1 MRMKNCIPPEL
12 VSKLKES
19 INSGKL
25 TTESVANLL
34 PKEKEALKAILEEYV
49 TEKLGVN
56 IKAEEVQ
63 GVKDRASK
71 IEEAQA
77 KLGDDLGNPSK
88 PQENIEFFKAKKE
101 MDDYLY
107 GLNPANRL
115 KILTGTIGR
124 GVMLAS
130 VKTPL
135 LNIVSN
141 VELAF
146 VEALSRRITNFQI
159 NGSNNK
165 LAVDY
170 VKFVNKVYKET
181 GYDLSRMTAI
191 KDAGVGSA
199 KIIESDIH
207 SQGPGAIRRTG
218 RIVEDLVFK
227 RLMGAPDV
235 AFSSAHFADSVNL
248 NASKLFKDKVKAS
261 EVMSDAMRLEP
272 KTAEGQILREQAIL
286 DAQVA
291 TWTNRT
297 WATKVSIG
305 IRKILND
312 VSGDLRAGDFLEPFV
327 KTGANVIATGMDYA
341 GAGLVKGAVK
351 TATAIKE
358 GNVGSKEHLQ
368 SVTRDMVRGGIGLT
382 AAVIITS
389 QLTDDDFVGAYD
401 PKRAQI
407 ESLRNSNY
415 NAIRVG
421 DKWISTD
428 WLGPLAVPVTAI
440 MYSRR
445 LGDTYGERKF
455 QYAKNVLKA
464 ALEIPGVKDIYDTVK
479 AQSYQ
484 KNQTLEEMTGA
495 TAEYVTSQLYS
506 RLVPSLLTDVA
517 KAIDPYAR
525 QSGKG
530 YEKIVAKVPFLSK
543 TLPVKKDIFGEPVKG
558 EGVAIDILFG
568 SRVKSDKETPLIKEI
583 SRLSTATDKGVTFT
597 DWDKSSAKTL
607 AEFKKKVGPEKF
619 DKAKLEY
626 GQELKKQ
633 LEKTVADPRYAKL
646 PDTDKLKVIT
656 EKDSQVTEKIMQ
668 KYGFKYRYLPNKQIP
683 KNL

>member
-1 MRMKNCIPPEL
+1 MKNCIPPEL
-12 VSKLKES
+12 ASKLKES

-25 TTESVANLL
+25 TTESVTNLL
-34 PKEKEALKAILEEYV
+34 PKEREALKAILEEYV
-49 TEKLGVN
+49 TEKLGVTV
-56 IKAEEVQ
+56 KADEIQ
-63 GVKDRASK
+63 GIKDRSAK
-71 IEEAQA
+71 IEAAQE
-77 KLGDDLGNPSK
+77 KLGGDLGNPSK
-88 PQENIEFFKAKKE
+88 MQENIEFFKAKKE

-107 GLNPANRL
+107 GLNPANKL
-115 KILTGTIGR
+115 KVITGTIGR

-135 LNIVSN
+135 LNIGSN
-141 VELAF
+141 FELMF
-146 VEALSRRITNFQI
+146 VEALSRRVNNFQI
-159 NGSNNK
+159 SGANNK

-170 VKFVNKVYKET
+170 VKFINKVYKET

-191 KDAGVGSA
+191 KDTGVGSA
-199 KIIESDIH
+199 KILESDIH
-207 SQGPGAIRRTG
+207 SQGPGTIRKVG
-218 RIVEDLVFK
+218 RVVEDLVFK
-227 RLMGAPDV
+227 NLMGAPDV

-248 NASKLFKDKVKAS
+248 NASKLFKDKTKAS
-261 EVMSDAMRLEP
+261 EAMQDAMLLEP
-272 KTAEGQILREQAIL
+272 KTAEGQLLREQAIL

-297 WATKVSIG
+297 WASRVSIG

-312 VSGDLRAGDFLEPFV
+312 VTGDVRVGDYLLPFV
-327 KTGANVIATGMDYA
+327 KTGANVVATGMDYA
-341 GAGLVKGAVK
+341 GAGLVKGIIK
-351 TATAIKE
+351 TAKAVKE
-358 GNVGSKEHLQ
+358 GNVGSKEHIQ
-368 SVTRDMVRGGIGLT
+368 SMTRDMVRSGIGLT
-382 AAVIITS
+382 GAYIIAS
-389 QLTDDDFVGAYD
+389 QLTDEDFVGAYD

-428 WLGPLAVPVTAI
+428 WLGPLAVPLTAI

-445 LGDTYGERKF
+445 LGDTYAERKF
-455 QYAKNVLKA
+455 QYTKNALKA

-479 AQSYQ
+479 SQSYQ

-495 TAEYVTSQLYS
+495 TSEYLTSQIYS
-506 RLVPSLLTDVA
+506 RLIPSLFTDIA

-530 YEKIVAKVPFLSK
+530 FEKVIAKIPFLSK

-558 EGVAIDILFG
+558 ESPSMDILFG
-568 SRVKSDKETPLIKEI
+568 SRVKTDKENALIKEI
-583 SRLSTATDKGVTFT
+583 SRLSSATDKGITFT
-597 DWDKSSAKTL
+597 DWDKSSAKTI
-607 AEFKKKVGPEKF
+607 AEFKKKVGQEKF
-619 DKAKLEY
+619 DKAKVEY

-633 LEKTVADPRYAKL
+633 LEKTISDPRYAKL
-646 PDTDKLKVIT
+646 PDTDKLKVIS
-656 EKDSQVTEKIMQ
+656 EKDSQITEKIMQ
-668 KYGFKYRYLPNKQIP
+668 KYGFKYRYLPNKTIP

>member
-1 MRMKNCIPPEL
+1 MKNCIPPEL

>member
-1 MRMKNCIPPEL
+1 MKNCIPPEL

-25 TTESVANLL
+25 TTESVSNLL

-63 GVKDRASK
+63 GIKDRSAK

-77 KLGDDLGNPSK
+77 KLGDDLGSPSK
-88 PQENIEFFKAKKE
+88 LQENLEFFKAKKE

-135 LNIVSN
+135 LNIGSN
-141 VELAF
+141 IELAF
-146 VEALSRRITNFQI
+146 TEALSRRINNFQI
-159 NGSNNK
+159 SGANNK

-199 KIIESDIH
+199 KILESDIH
-207 SQGPGAIRRTG
+207 SQGPGAIRRAG
-218 RIVEDLVFK
+218 RVVEDVVFK
-227 RLMGAPDV
+227 NLMGAPDV

-248 NASKLFKDKVKAS
+248 NASKLFKDKVRAG

-272 KTAEGQILREQAIL
+272 RTPEGQLLREQAIL

-297 WATKVSIG
+297 WASRVSIG

-312 VSGDLRAGDFLEPFV
+312 VTGDARIGDYLLPFV
-327 KTGANVIATGMDYA
+327 KTGANVVATGMDYA
-341 GAGLVKGAVK
+341 GAGLVKSVIK
-351 TATAIKE
+351 TAKAIKE
-358 GNVGSKEHLQ
+358 GNFGSKEHLQ
-368 SVTRDMVRGGIGLT
+368 SMTRDMVRSGIGLT
-382 AAVIITS
+382 GAYIIAS
-389 QLTDDDFVGAYD
+389 QLTDEDFVGAYD

-445 LGDTYGERKF
+445 LGDTYAERKF

-479 AQSYQ
+479 SQSYQ

-495 TAEYVTSQLYS
+495 TAEYLTSQIYS
-506 RLVPSLLTDVA
+506 RLVPSLITDVA
-517 KAIDPYAR
+517 KATDPYAR

-530 YEKIVAKVPFLSK
+530 FEKVIAKIPFLSK
-543 TLPVKKDIFGEPVKG
+543 TLPVKKDIFGESVKG
-558 EGVAIDILFG
+558 ESPALDILFG
-568 SRVKSDKETPLIKEI
+568 SRVKTDKETPLIKEI
-583 SRLSTATDKGVTFT
+583 SRLSNVTDKGITFT

-607 AEFKKKVGPEKF
+607 AEFKKKVGQEKF

-633 LEKTVADPRYAKL
+633 LEKTISDPRYAKL
-646 PDTDKLKVIT
+646 PDTDKLKVIS

-668 KYGFKYRYLPNKQIP
+668 KYGFKYRYLPNKTIP

>member
-568 SRVKSDKETPLIKEI
+568 SRVKTDKETPLIKEI

>member
-1 MRMKNCIPPEL
+1 MKNCIPPEL

-25 TTESVANLL
+25 TAESVTNLL
-34 PKEKEALKAILEEYV
+34 PKEREALKAILEEYV
-49 TEKLGVN
+49 AEKLGVTV
-56 IKAEEVQ
+56 KAEEVQ
-63 GVKDRASK
+63 GIKERSAK

-77 KLGDDLGNPSK
+77 KLGDDLGNPNK
-88 PQENIEFFKAKKE
+88 AKENLDFFKAKKE

-135 LNIVSN
+135 LNIGSN
-141 VELAF
+141 AELAF
-146 VEALSRRITNFQI
+146 VEALSRRINNFQI
-159 NGSNNK
+159 SGANNK
-165 LAVDY
+165 LAIDY

-181 GYDLSRMTAI
+181 GYDLSRMTAM

-199 KIIESDIH
+199 KIVESDIH
-207 SQGPGAIRRTG
+207 SQGPGAIRKAG
-218 RIVEDLVFK
+218 RIVEDLIFK
-227 RLMGAPDV
+227 KLMGAPDV

-248 NASKLFKDKVKAS
+248 NALKLFKDKTRAT
-261 EVMSDAMRLEP
+261 EIMNDAMRLEP
-272 KTAEGQILREQAIL
+272 RTSEGELLREQAIL

-297 WATKVSIG
+297 WASKVSIG

-312 VSGDLRAGDFLEPFV
+312 ITGDARVGDYLLPFV
-327 KTGANVIATGMDYA
+327 KTGANVVATGMDYA
-341 GAGLVKGAVK
+341 GGGIVSSLVK
-351 TATAIKE
+351 TAKAIKE
-358 GNVGSKEHLQ
+358 GKIGSKEHLQ
-368 SVTRDMVRGGIGLT
+368 SMTRDMVRSGIGLT
-382 AAVIITS
+382 AAVIIAS
-389 QLTDDDFVGAYD
+389 QLTDEDFVGAYD

-445 LGDTYGERKF
+445 LGNTFAERKF
-455 QYAKNVLKA
+455 QYSKAVLRSVMD
-464 ALEIPGVKDIYDTVK
+464 IPGIKDIYDTVK

-495 TAEYVTSQLYS
+495 TSEYISSQLYS
-506 RLVPSLLTDVA
+506 RLVPSLFADFA
-517 KAIDPYAR
+517 KAVDPNVR

-530 YEKIVAKVPFLSK
+530 YEKIVAKIPFLSK
-543 TLPVKKDIFGEPVKG
+543 TLPVKKDIFGQPVKG
-558 EGVAIDILFG
+558 ESATIDVLFG
-568 SRVKSDKETPLIKEI
+568 SRVKTDRETPLIKEI
-583 SRLSTATDKGVTFT
+583 SRLSSATDKGIAFT
-597 DWDKSSAKTL
+597 DWDKSSAKTI
-607 AEFKKKVGPEKF
+607 AEFKKKVGQEKF
-619 DKAKLEY
+619 DKAKIEY

-633 LEKTVADPRYAKL
+633 LEKTISDPRYSRL
-646 PDTDKLKVIT
+646 SDENKLKVIN
-656 EKDSQVTEKIMQ
+656 EKDSQVSEKIMQ
-668 KYGFKYRYLPNKQIP
+668 KYGFKYRYLPNKTIP

>member
-1 MRMKNCIPPEL
+1 MKNCIPPEL

-25 TTESVANLL
+25 TTESVSNLL
-34 PKEKEALKAILEEYV
+34 PKEKEALKAVLEEYV

-63 GVKDRASK
+63 GVKDRAVK

-77 KLGDDLGNPSK
+77 KLGDNLGNPSK
-88 PQENIEFFKAKKE
+88 PQENLEFFKAKKE

-135 LNIVSN
+135 LNIGSN
-141 VELAF
+141 IELAF
-146 VEALSRRITNFQI
+146 TEALSRRINNFQI
-159 NGSNNK
+159 SGANNK

-199 KIIESDIH
+199 KILESDIH
-207 SQGPGAIRRTG
+207 SQGPGAIRRAG
-218 RIVEDLVFK
+218 RVVEDLIFK
-227 RLMGAPDV
+227 KLMGAPDV

-248 NASKLFKDKVKAS
+248 NASKLFKDKAKAS

-297 WATKVSIG
+297 WASRVSIG

-312 VSGDLRAGDFLEPFV
+312 ITGDVRIGDYLLPFV
-327 KTGANVIATGMDYA
+327 KTGANVVATGMDYA
-341 GAGLVKGAVK
+341 GAGLVKSVVK
-351 TATAIKE
+351 TAKAIKE
-358 GNVGSKEHLQ
+358 GNFGSKEHLQ
-368 SVTRDMVRGGIGLT
+368 SMTRDMVRSGIGLT
-382 AAVIITS
+382 GAVIIAS
-389 QLTDDDFVGAYD
+389 QLTDEDFVGAYD

-415 NAIRVG
+415 NAIRIG
-421 DKWISTD
+421 DKWVSTD

-445 LGDTYGERKF
+445 LGDTYAERKF
-455 QYAKNVLKA
+455 QYAQNVLKA
-464 ALEIPGVKDIYDTVK
+464 AVEIPGVKDIYDNVK

-495 TAEYVTSQLYS
+495 TAEYITSQLYS
-506 RLVPSLLTDVA
+506 RLVPSFVADVA
-517 KAIDPYAR
+517 KATDPYAR

-530 YEKIVAKVPFLSK
+530 YEKIVAKIPFLSK
-543 TLPVKKDIFGEPVKG
+543 TLPAKKDIFGEPVKG
-558 EGVAIDILFG
+558 ESPALDVLFG
-568 SRVKSDKETPLIKEI
+568 SRVKTDKETPLITEI
-583 SRLSTATDKGVTFT
+583 SRLSTATDKGITFT

-619 DKAKLEY
+619 EKAKIEY

-633 LEKTVADPRYAKL
+633 LEKTVSDPRYAKL
-646 PDTDKLKVIT
+646 PDTDKLKVIS

-668 KYGFKYRYLPNKQIP
+668 KYGFKYRYLPNKTIP